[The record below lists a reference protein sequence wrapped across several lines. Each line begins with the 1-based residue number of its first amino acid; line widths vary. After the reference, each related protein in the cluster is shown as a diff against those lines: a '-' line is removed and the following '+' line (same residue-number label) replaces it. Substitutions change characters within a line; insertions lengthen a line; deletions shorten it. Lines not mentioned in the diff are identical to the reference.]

1 MDGGEPEQL
10 LGDPQGRRMLRSPAR
25 QGGMTIVE
33 IMVAIGIVAMV
44 LALAGPSARNWI
56 QNTQIRSGAESILGG
71 VKQARFEA
79 IKRNAM
85 VAFELTDPS
94 STAWHVCLFD
104 PVADACAAA
113 QPDLAAGG
121 TEGSQN
127 ARVGIETTFTSYA
140 TPLAAG
146 SNVPSLVAFDSFGR
160 VAPASPTNIA
170 RIEVRN
176 PSLATGEERRLA
188 IGIGI
193 TGQVVMCDPQLS
205 KASNPQGC
213 Q

>member
-1 MDGGEPEQL
+1 
-10 LGDPQGRRMLRSPAR
+10 MLNGPAR

-44 LALAGPSARNWI
+44 LALAGPSARTWI

-85 VAFELTDPS
+85 VAFELTDPNT
-94 STAWHVCLFD
+94 TAWHVCFFD
-104 PVADACAAA
+104 PVADACDTTR
-113 QPDLAAGG
+113 PDLATGAP
-121 TEGSQN
+121 EGSQN
-127 ARVGIETTFTSYA
+127 ARVGVETTFTSYA
-140 TPLAAG
+140 TPLAGG

-160 VAPASPTNIA
+160 VAPASPSNIA
-170 RIEVRN
+170 RLEVRN
-176 PSLATGEERRLA
+176 PSLAAGDERRLA
-188 IGIGI
+188 ISIGI
-193 TGQVVMCDPQLS
+193 TGQIVMCDPQIS